1 MANANEYM
9 KEYESIVKKHSPR
22 NKVVSNSIKAFIV
35 GGLICVVG
43 QFLTNIY
50 MNLGLSVGE
59 SATFTTD
66 SLIAISVV
74 LTALNVYDNIGKVAG
89 AGALI
94 PITGFANSM
103 ASAAMEYKKEGYIYG
118 LGAKLFTIAGPV
130 IVYGTIASV
139 LIGVIYFFI

>member
-1 MANANEYM
+1 MENTKKYM
-9 KEYESIVKKHSPR
+9 NEYESIVKKHSPR
-22 NKVVSNSIKAFIV
+22 NKVVLNSIKAFIV
-35 GGLICVVG
+35 GGLICILG
-43 QFLTNIY
+43 QFLTDIY
-50 MNLGLSVGE
+50 KNLGLSVDE
-59 SATFTTD
+59 AATFTTD
-66 SLIAISVV
+66 SLIAISVI
-74 LTALNVYDNIGKVAG
+74 LTGLNVYDNIGQAAG

-139 LIGVIYFFI
+139 LIGIIYFFI

>member
-1 MANANEYM
+1 MANTNKYM
-9 KEYESIVKKHSPR
+9 NEYESIVKKHSPR
-22 NKVVSNSIKAFIV
+22 NKVVTNSIKAFLV
-35 GGLICVVG
+35 GGSICVIG
-43 QFLTNIY
+43 QFLTNMY
-50 MNLGLSVGE
+50 MGLGLTVSE

-66 SLIAISVV
+66 SLIALSVI

-130 IVYGTIASV
+130 IVYGTIVSV